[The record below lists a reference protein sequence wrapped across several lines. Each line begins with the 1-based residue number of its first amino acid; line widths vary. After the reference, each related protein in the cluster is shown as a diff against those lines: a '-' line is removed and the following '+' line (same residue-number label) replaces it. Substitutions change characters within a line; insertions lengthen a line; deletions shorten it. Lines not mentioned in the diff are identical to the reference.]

1 MRLSQ
6 GHRYHTILFCVV
18 AFLLFTS
25 ATAFASANDY
35 KNIVIFGDSLSDAGN
50 DAHISL
56 PTPNEFPGP
65 AWGYTDGRFTDGND
79 LGYPFPLEYVG
90 VWVEQF
96 AATLPSHPQVLD
108 SLDGG
113 TDYAYGAATT
123 ANGTTVWEY
132 YAPLSLSIQVNNIGQ
147 QITDY
152 LKTHPK
158 IDDHTLF
165 IVWGGANDVL
175 GALASGTPPQ
185 RAIINAA
192 LQQTLNIQRLVNAGA
207 TQFIVPNLPPLGL
220 TPRLNTPDT
229 ASGATAASAL
239 YNSFLATGIQ
249 VLRDF
254 YAFRGLKIYQLD
266 TFTLFNQ
273 IVASPVSF
281 GLWDV
286 TAPSSPVWN
295 PAAGDPDTYLFWDP
309 IHPTTHGHNI
319 LANSASSL
327 IAQPCS
333 TRGAHCVF
341 PSN

>member
-1 MRLSQ
+1 MRVSLEK
-6 GHRYHTILFCVV
+6 HRFHPILFCIV

-25 ATAFASANDY
+25 TTAFASANDY
-35 KNIVIFGDSLSDAGN
+35 KNIVIFGDSLSDTGN
-50 DAHISL
+50 DAHLTL
-56 PTPNEFPGP
+56 PPPYEFPGP
-65 AWGYTDGRFTDGND
+65 AWGYTDGRFTDGSDTTPSAN
-79 LGYPFPLEYVG
+79 YYFG

-96 AATLPSHPQVLD
+96 AAILPSHPQVSN

-132 YAPLSLSIQVNNIGQ
+132 YPPYSVQVSNIGQ

-152 LKTHPK
+152 LKTHPR

-165 IVWGGANDVL
+165 IVWGGANDL
-175 GALASGTPPQ
+175 FNALASTTPPQ
-185 RAIINAA
+185 QAIINAA
-192 LQQTLNIQRLVNAGA
+192 LQQTLNILRLVNAGA
-207 TQFIVPNLPPLGL
+207 TQFLVPNLPPLGL
-220 TPRLNTPDT
+220 TPRLNTT
-229 ASGATAASAL
+229 SAASGATAATAL
-239 YNSFLATGIQ
+239 YNSYLATGIQ

-273 IVASPVSF
+273 IVASPASF
-281 GLWDV
+281 GLENV
-286 TAPSSPVWN
+286 TASSSYVWN
-295 PAAGDPDTYLFWDP
+295 PGVADPDPYLFWDQ

-319 LANSASSL
+319 LANSASTL

-333 TRGAHCVF
+333 PRGANCVF
-341 PSN
+341 PGK